1 MVEVEVAVVVV
12 AEAEAEAEA
21 VESGTVPEFDPV
33 LGPRPYLF
41 LLNMWGSGVSEMLEN
56 GL

>member
-1 MVEVEVAVVVV
+1 MVVVVV
-12 AEAEAEAEA
+12 AA
-21 VESGTVPEFDPV
+21 VASGTVLEFDPV

-41 LLNMWGSGVSEMLEN
+41 LLNMWSSGMGEMLEN